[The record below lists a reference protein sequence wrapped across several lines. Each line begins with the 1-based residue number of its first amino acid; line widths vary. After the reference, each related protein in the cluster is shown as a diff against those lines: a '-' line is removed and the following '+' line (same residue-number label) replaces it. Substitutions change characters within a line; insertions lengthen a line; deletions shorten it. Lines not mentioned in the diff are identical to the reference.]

1 MPEPCPPVVVASP
14 CVRPRRQ
21 GGGRAR
27 RGGVAGLAARAA
39 VVVVVVAGAGGAR
52 AESYVATGSTT
63 LARDGATGEL
73 VQVWSSACE
82 SVDPDPSASLLPG
95 GRELRFAAAR
105 DQVLVVGD
113 QDDLSLGVTAPLV
126 QSTGTYRYA
135 PVDGAYVFARLDVRC
150 GGPAIVDT
158 LVVESLPIVTPP
170 GLAGPFGATRT
181 DTLVAV
187 DLDALPVGVE
197 VELAGLEV
205 RAQPRGDDRV
215 ELRFVGAGLDER
227 RAFSADDFADGRLQ
241 VAPRLTPA
249 AVGALVVTASLRDVD
264 SAPLP
269 LTVVGVDAGTDDA
282 VVEDAVDAGCAAAGD
297 GDCAW
302 LPWSALA
309 ILPLGV
315 RRRRSTAAA
324 PRVARTTGPAAAP
337 PASSP
342 RSGW

>member
-1 MPEPCPPVVVASP
+1 VVV
-14 CVRPRRQ
+14 RRD
-21 GGGRAR
+21 AC
-27 RGGVAGLAARAA
+27 A
-39 VVVVVVAGAGGAR
+39 VVVGVALAVAAGAR
-52 AESYVATGSTT
+52 AESYVATGTTT

-113 QDDLSLGVTAPLV
+113 QDDLSLVVTAPLV
-126 QSTGTYRYA
+126 ETSGTYRYA

-150 GGPAIVDT
+150 GGPEIADT
-158 LVVESLPIVTPP
+158 RVVESLPIVTPP

-227 RAFSADDFADGRLQ
+227 RAFSADDFADGRLE

-249 AVGALVVTASLRDVD
+249 AAGALIVTASLREVD
-264 SAPLP
+264 SAPLA
-269 LTVVGVDAGTDDA
+269 LTVVGVDAGGDDA
-282 VVEDAVDAGCAAAGD
+282 IVGDTVDTGCAAAGAP
-297 GDCAW
+297 GRSW
-302 LPWSALA
+302 LPVAACALLA
-309 ILPLGV
+309 RSV
-315 RRRRSTAAA
+315 RRRRGACAA
-324 PRVARTTGPAAAP
+324 PRAARTTGSAAGP
-337 PASSP
+337 CASSST
-342 RSGW
+342 RDGS